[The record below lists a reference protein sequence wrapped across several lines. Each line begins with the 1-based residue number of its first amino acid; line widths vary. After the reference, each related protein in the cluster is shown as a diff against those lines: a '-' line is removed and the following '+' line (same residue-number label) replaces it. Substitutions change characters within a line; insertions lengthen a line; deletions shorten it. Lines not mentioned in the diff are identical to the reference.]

1 MVLEGVSVGKS
12 PVTGVTLVR
21 LILASGSQ
29 QSVILLLADHPHYLA
44 VGSGKSDCFSLNN
57 LFHLLDMLKIYI

>member
-1 MVLEGVSVGKS
+1 MVLEGIVVGKS
-12 PVTGVTLVR
+12 SIAGVALECFVLGSHGQQPLV
-21 LILASGSQ
+21 
-29 QSVILLLADHPHYLA
+29 LLLADHPHYLA